1 MYEIREDSVMKNK
14 IMLFGAGVVG
24 KEAYENLGKD
34 HCVVS
39 FIDNN
44 SALAGK
50 KVFDVPII
58 LPQELSNYF
67 SSDTSIIITS
77 IHYKAIAKQ
86 LENMGISD
94 FLVYLDGVLYQRHKK
109 GNEIK
114 RCKRCIMDD
123 SSDDTILFD
132 NLGYCNYCN
141 SVINNREKLYFPN
154 EIGEKKLNDL
164 LKKVKQAGKNK
175 KYDCVMGLSGGLD
188 SSYLTYF
195 GYKWGLKVLVIHL
208 DDGFDTEISKS
219 NIKKIIDKTRFDYEV
234 IKPDKEQY
242 NDLILSYMK
251 AGVPNVAV
259 PQDNIVLAY
268 IYKKM
273 EEYDIPYFFSG
284 GNYALECILQKG
296 NTHSNLDVDN
306 IRNIY
311 KKFGTKSID
320 KIEFISSEQVKK
332 VKEQQ
337 GIEEFRPLNYID
349 YNRKRA
355 FQELKDFCGFEYY
368 GGKHLENTL
377 TAFIQLYWFTKKFG
391 VDKRTSHLSS
401 LIVSN
406 QMTREEALKEVSEAL
421 YKQEEMDKCIS
432 IIKDNLK
439 ISDDEF
445 ARIISAPIHQHEEY
459 K

>member
-1 MYEIREDSVMKNK
+1 MKNK
-14 IMLFGAGVVG
+14 IILFGAGVVG
-24 KEAYENLGKD
+24 KEAYEKLSREY
-34 HCVVS
+34 CVICFV
-39 FIDNN
+39 DNN
-44 SALAGK
+44 STLAGK
-50 KVFDVPII
+50 KVYDVPII
-58 LPQELSNYF
+58 SPQELSIYF
-67 SSDTSIIITS
+67 SSETKIIITS
-77 IHYKAIAKQ
+77 IHYKAIGKQ
-86 LENMGISD
+86 LENMGIND
-94 FLVYLDGVLYQRHKK
+94 FLVFQDGVLYQRHIKESK
-109 GNEIK
+109 VK
-114 RCKRCIMDD
+114 RCRRCIMDD
-123 SSDDTILFD
+123 SSDDAILFD
-132 NLGYCNYCN
+132 DLGYCNYCN
-141 SVINNREKLYFPN
+141 SAINNKEKLYFPN
-154 EIGEKKLNDL
+154 EIGLKKLNDL
-164 LKKVKQAGKNK
+164 LKKVKQTGKNK

-188 SSYLTYF
+188 SSYLTYL
-195 GYKWGLKVLVIHL
+195 GHKWGLKVLVIHL

-219 NIKKIIDKTRFDYEV
+219 NIKKIIDTTKFDYEV

-296 NTHSNLDVDN
+296 NTHSNLDVTN
-306 IRNIY
+306 IKNIY
-311 KKFGTKSID
+311 KRFGTKSIN
-320 KIEFISSEQVKK
+320 KIEFISSEQVKR

-337 GIEEFRPLNYID
+337 GIEEFRPLNYVD
-349 YNRKRA
+349 YNKERA

-368 GGKHLENTL
+368 GGKHLENIL
-377 TAFIQLYWFTKKFG
+377 TTFIQLYWFTKKFG

-406 QMTREEALKEVSEAL
+406 QMTREDALKEVSEPL

-445 ARIISAPIHQHEEY
+445 SRIMAASTHQHEEY